1 MDSRSGL
8 PWPRAAALAAGVV
21 VAAVLSGVVGLGLIP
36 AVGLPAV
43 AVTGGAFVFLHRR
56 PRPARVSPGW
66 IDPALLITAGFAVLA
81 LTGAGIVARPGGG
94 TAWASAGLA
103 AYPLLIIGF
112 LRLQSA
118 RLPDREADVLVQA
131 GLVATTFALGLWL
144 LAGPALARF
153 SIPLGTAELAVALAA
168 LDLLLLTLA
177 VHLLLLPGERI
188 FAYRGVALAVA
199 AFFALARLG
208 ALP

>member
-103 AYPLLIIGF
+103 AYPPRILGF
-112 LRLQSA
+112 LRPPSPPPPGPEAYRLVPAGPGA
-118 RLPDREADVLVQA
+118 RPVAPRA
-131 GLVATTFALGLWL
+131 GL
-144 LAGPALARF
+144 
-153 SIPLGTAELAVALAA
+153 
-168 LDLLLLTLA
+168 
-177 VHLLLLPGERI
+177 PGR
-188 FAYRGVALAVA
+188 A
-199 AFFALARLG
+199 
-208 ALP
+208 

>member
-43 AVTGGAFVFLHRR
+43 AVT
-56 PRPARVSPGW
+56 
-66 IDPALLITAGFAVLA
+66 LA
-81 LTGAGIVARPGGG
+81 
-94 TAWASAGLA
+94 
-103 AYPLLIIGF
+103 
-112 LRLQSA
+112 
-118 RLPDREADVLVQA
+118 
-131 GLVATTFALGLWL
+131 ALGL
-144 LAGPALARF
+144 
-153 SIPLGTAELAVALAA
+153 
-168 LDLLLLTLA
+168 LLLPLA

-199 AFFALARLG
+199 FLFGGHLAAALALFGGRRVPDGVVAVLIAG
-208 ALP
+208 AFVLLAVAALDSSTR